1 MNLFRKEPKDN
12 QIRIKR
18 GDDKIFVSLYD
29 QYASSIYRFIYLRTN
44 SSRDSEDLASD
55 VFLRFWRMLN
65 KEPEQEQNKNVLA
78 ASSEEITIR
87 NPRALLYQI
96 ARNLVADFYRKKAHR
111 EIIVG
116 KEDDIFKDI
125 PDSGDLKEKT
135 MLASEMSQIKK
146 ALGKINGEYQEILIW
161 HYLDDFS
168 IKEIAQ
174 ILQVP
179 ENRLRV
185 KLHRALKSLKEKV
198 K

>member
-1 MNLFRKEPKDN
+1 MKFFKKEPKVE

-18 GDDKIFVSLYD
+18 GDDKVFISLYD
-29 QYASSIYRFIYLRTN
+29 QYASPIYRFVYLRTN
-44 SSRDSEDLASD
+44 SVQDSEDLTSD
-55 VFLRFWRMLN
+55 AFLRFWRMLN
-65 KEPEQEQNKNVLA
+65 KETDENKAVLA
-78 ASSEEITIR
+78 ADSQEIIIR

-96 ARNLVADFYRKKAHR
+96 ARNLVADFYRKKAHK

-125 PDSGDLKEKT
+125 PDSGDLKERT
-135 MLASEMSQIKK
+135 ALVSDMGQIRK
-146 ALGKINGEYQEILIW
+146 ALRKINGEYQEILIW

-174 ILQVP
+174 ILEVS

-185 KLHRALKSLKEKV
+185 KLHRALKALRGKV